1 MNRVMPARPDQVT
14 RIRSL
19 CERGL
24 WREVLAQAQQW
35 QTEVPEDAK
44 AFFYQGVALA
54 ASGRFAEAE
63 ESYRRAL
70 ALDPGDFK
78 IWNNLATLL
87 FENLNRQAE
96 GEQCLRQALA
106 LDPGN
111 KLGWANLAG
120 MNGHLGRHAQVL
132 ECAERALA
140 LDPQM
145 VEAQLHRA
153 RAAQLLGRPE
163 ILRAACEALARVPSE
178 NFRRTR

>member
-1 MNRVMPARPDQVT
+1 MNRVMPARPDQVA

-24 WREVLAQAQQW
+24 WRDVLAQARQW
-35 QTEVPEDAK
+35 QADEPEDAK

-54 ASGRFAEAE
+54 ASGRFVEAE
-63 ESYRRAL
+63 RSYRRAL
-70 ALDPGDFK
+70 ALDAEDFK
-78 IWNNLATLL
+78 TWNNLAALL

-96 GEQCLRQALA
+96 GEQCLAQALK

-120 MNGHLGRHAQVL
+120 MNGHLGRHALVL
-132 ECAERALA
+132 AYAERALA

-153 RAAQLLGRPE
+153 RAAQMLGKKDLLQS
-163 ILRAACEALARVPSE
+163 ACEALARLPPE
-178 NFRRTR
+178 KFQRTR